1 MSTEPAASIDSN
13 AVASAEQWARRR
25 LVAEK
30 GFYVHLVT
38 YVAVISGLF
47 IINALTGSGRWW
59 FVWPAIG
66 WGIGLTIH
74 ALSTFGLI
82 GLFGRLGRAPAQGVG
97 GGRAAPPRLSRFAL
111 ATHDAR
117 GLVA

>member
-1 MSTEPAASIDSN
+1 MSTEPMKATESNDASG
-13 AVASAEQWARRR
+13 AEQRARRR

-38 YVAVISGLF
+38 YVAVISALF
-47 IINALTGSGRWW
+47 VINALTGSGRWW

-66 WGIGLTIH
+66 WGIGILFH

-82 GLFGRLGRAPAQGVG
+82 SLLGRDWEE
-97 GGRAAPPRLSRFAL
+97 RRFKEL
-111 ATHDAR
+111 MEEEQR
-117 GLVA
+117 RRV

>member
-13 AVASAEQWARRR
+13 TVASAEQRARRR

-38 YVAVISGLF
+38 YVTVISGLF
-47 IINALTGSGRWW
+47 VIHARTGSGRWW
-59 FVWPAIG
+59 IVWPANG

-74 ALSTFGLI
+74 ALSTFGLS
-82 GLFGRLGRAPAQGVG
+82 GLFGRDWEER
-97 GGRAAPPRLSRFAL
+97 RLKE
-111 ATHDAR
+111 
-117 GLVA
+117 LVEEEQRRRV

>member
-1 MSTEPAASIDSN
+1 MSTEPAGPVGNANDLAS
-13 AVASAEQWARRR
+13 VEQRARRR

-38 YVAVISGLF
+38 YVAVISALF

-66 WGIGLTIH
+66 WGIGIAVH
-74 ALSTFGLI
+74 ALATFGLV
-82 GLFGRLGRAPAQGVG
+82 GLLGRDWED
-97 GGRAAPPRLSRFAL
+97 RRLKELMDEEQR
-111 ATHDAR
+111 R
-117 GLVA
+117 QV

>member
-1 MSTEPAASIDSN
+1 MSTDPAASIDSN
-13 AVASAEQWARRR
+13 AVASAEQRARRR

-38 YVAVISGLF
+38 YVVVISGLF
-47 IINALTGSGRWW
+47 VINALTGSGRWW

-82 GLFGRLGRAPAQGVG
+82 GLFGRDWEER
-97 GGRAAPPRLSRFAL
+97 RLKE
-111 ATHDAR
+111 
-117 GLVA
+117 LVEEEQRRRL